1 MSIGGSWEALVLK
14 LLTFKIIIRSLS
26 TGIACP
32 ENIRPGTR
40 TTPLFDPI
48 EALSF
53 LPFSNG
59 RCLEFSLSRHSIAVL
74 FVCRA
79 VEVANMILG
88 KQD

>member
-40 TTPLFDPI
+40 TTPSFDPI
-48 EALSF
+48 EALSP

-59 RCLEFSLSRHSIAVL
+59 QYLEQTRVEQTVCIHQFEANLQPLSIS
-74 FVCRA
+74 
-79 VEVANMILG
+79 
-88 KQD
+88 